1 MLTRRAMVLG
11 GLAMGGLS
19 SPLAGRGARAQPI
32 GDPSL
37 AAPSRATSALSGG
50 TDPFQALI
58 DAECARARAMRAARL
73 ALVLGVVGPDG
84 TGRLLFAG
92 GADLTNPLGAPLALD
107 AKTPFEIGSISKVFT
122 SSVHFKR
129 HGPFEGTLG
138 TWLGGSARL
147 SPAVEGL
154 RLVNLATY
162 RPGLPQDNQGGA
174 YPPRTMA
181 GFQNLFDFLS
191 AYNPPMEQGACY
203 AYSNLGWALLAM
215 AGTGIAGADADGFAE
230 RYDRRLG
237 DYCASFGAGDTG
249 WFRPG
254 MKARL
259 PLGHTKQ
266 WQVLPR
272 DAPYRPTHALAV
284 GAGGIVSTG
293 ADMLAYLR
301 LNMGL
306 AKGGLADPAL
316 AYQQGADVFASACA
330 GGRAPHTAYGWFRA
344 DVTAP
349 RGRVTVLNKNGG
361 VAGFTSWMGFSA
373 WQGTG
378 KPSGEGVFVLCNG
391 PSATPIGT
399 RAMKLLLGV

>member
-11 GLAMGGLS
+11 GLAMGGLA
-19 SPLAGRGARAQPI
+19 SPFGGRGARAQSTNTP
-32 GDPSL
+32 
-37 AAPSRATSALSGG
+37 APVCTAGSDG

-58 DAECARARAMRAARL
+58 DAECTRARTLRATRL

-92 GADLTNPLGAPLALD
+92 GEDLTNPLGQPLALD

-122 SSVHFKR
+122 SSVHYKR

-181 GFQNLFDFLS
+181 GFQTLFDFLS
-191 AYNPPMEQGACY
+191 TYNPPMEQGACY

-259 PLGHTKQ
+259 PLGYTKQ
-266 WQVLPR
+266 WQALPR
-272 DAPYRPTHALAV
+272 DASYRPTHALAV

-306 AKGGLADPAL
+306 AKGGLSDPAL
-316 AYQQGADVFASACA
+316 AYQQGADFSASACA
-330 GGRAPHTAYGWFRA
+330 GGRASRTAYGWFRA
-344 DVTAP
+344 DATAP
-349 RGRVTVLNKNGG
+349 RGRVTVLTKDGG
-361 VAGFTSWMGFSA
+361 VAGFTAWMGFSA
-373 WQGTG
+373 WQGSG

-391 PSATPIGT
+391 PSATPVGV

>member
-1 MLTRRAMVLG
+1 MLTRRAIVLG
-11 GLAMGGLS
+11 GLAMGGL
-19 SPLAGRGARAQPI
+19 
-32 GDPSL
+32 
-37 AAPSRATSALSGG
+37 TSALGARGASAQPLGG
-50 TDPFQALI
+50 AAAPTANLPPASADPFQALI
-58 DAECARARAMRAARL
+58 DTECARARMLRAARL
-73 ALVLGVVGPDG
+73 ALVLGVVDPQGQ
-84 TGRLLFAG
+84 GRLLFAG
-92 GADLTNPLGAPLALD
+92 GADLTNPLGQPLALD

-122 SSVHFKR
+122 SSLHFKR

-154 RLVNLATY
+154 RLANLATY

-181 GFQNLFDFLS
+181 GFQTLFDFLS
-191 AYNPPMEQGACY
+191 TYNPPMEQGACY

-259 PLGHTKQ
+259 PLGYTKQ
-266 WQVLPR
+266 WQALPR
-272 DAPYRPTHALAV
+272 DASYRPTHALAV

-306 AKGGLADPAL
+306 AKGGLSDPAL
-316 AYQQGADVFASACA
+316 AYQQGADFSASACA
-330 GGRAPHTAYGWFRA
+330 GGRASRTAYGWFRA
-344 DVTAP
+344 DATAP
-349 RGRVTVLNKNGG
+349 RGRVTVLTKDGG
-361 VAGFTSWMGFSA
+361 VAGFTAWMGFSA
-373 WQGTG
+373 WQGSG

-391 PSATPIGT
+391 PSATPIGV